1 MAAYRVPG
9 GGGTGGKPTPRDV
22 MTDDDLQA
30 MLAAQKADALSSNSE
45 SKLLSSREKALDYY
59 YGEMPD
65 MLPAEGRSKAVST
78 DVADTIEGLM
88 PSLMEIFAG
97 SDEVVVFDPVGP
109 DDIDAAEQETD
120 VVNHVFTQQNNGF
133 LVLYTMIKDALL
145 EKLGTVKVWTE
156 EETRDEK
163 ETYHNVTEDVMAVL
177 LQQDQVEIT
186 ALSPSDEVEGAFD
199 VEVTNKISKKRHR
212 VVPVPP
218 NEFGW
223 SRRTGM
229 QIQETDYCYHEP
241 EGGKAIGELT
251 EQGYDRQMLEDLPK
265 ESGVSQSSES
275 VARDTVN
282 DSDKQG
288 SSDDLNKIMRRVSV
302 CEHYVRMDYKGDG
315 KPCLYKVTTAGD
327 ESKILTK
334 QGVPDI
340 EEVDV
345 IPFACITPYIVTHR
359 LCGRSAA
366 DLVMDIQKI
375 KTALTRGLLDNIY
388 LTLNPRVEVAESN
401 SNENTLDDLL
411 ISRPGGIVRTKTP
424 GGLNPF
430 VHPDIT
436 GSIYPMLQ
444 YMDSTREWR
453 TGVTRQGQ
461 GLDADALNNQTAT
474 AAMQFYDV
482 AQARM
487 KLVARIFAETGIADM
502 MWLLHH
508 TIRKNGDQQMTL
520 RLRNKWVTVDPR
532 TWKDRNDMTVNV
544 GLGHGGKAEQMQQ
557 LLVLINAQ
565 REAAAGQLGLVNPI
579 NFYNSARDLVR
590 LLDKKDVDRYFVQ
603 PQPNAQMP
611 APPDPNQGKLQIE
624 QAKMQAKQQSDQATL
639 AAKQQSDQQK
649 AAADAAVA
657 QMKASVEQQKV
668 AMTAQVKQMEAAH
681 KTAIEKLQAEAD
693 IAVGQAKAAAQMQ
706 IAQQKHDLEMD
717 KARLEAQLM
726 VHKHILDTNFTEQKH
741 TADLAIKQQDAKA
754 RAADMKARS
763 QERRA
768 AARAK
773 PKGKSD
779 GGR

>member
-1 MAAYRVPG
+1 MAAYRLGNG
-9 GGGTGGKPTPRDV
+9 GGGGVDPDLRGST

-30 MLAAQKADALSSNSE
+30 MLAAQKGDALSSGNE
-45 SKLLSSREKALDYY
+45 STLGSSREKALDYY

-65 MLPAEGRSKAVST
+65 MKPLEGRSKAVST
-78 DVADTIEGLM
+78 DVADTIDGLM
-88 PSLMEIFAG
+88 PGLMEIFAG
-97 SDEVVVFDPVGP
+97 SDEVVVFDPVAP

-120 VVNHVFTQQNNGF
+120 VTNHVFMQQNNGF
-133 LVLYTMIKDALL
+133 LVLYSMIKDALL

-156 EETRDEK
+156 LETREEK
-163 ETYHNVTEDVMAVL
+163 ETYHNVTEDVLAVVL
-177 LQQDQVEIT
+177 TDPEIEIT
-186 ALSPSDEVEGAFD
+186 AMSPSQELPGTFD
-199 VEVTNKISKKRHR
+199 VEVSTKQEVKRHR

-229 QIQETDYCYHEP
+229 QVQDTDYCYHEP
-241 EGGKAIGELT
+241 EGGRSIDELVT
-251 EQGYDRQMLEDLPK
+251 QGYDRKLLEDLPTDNSDK
-265 ESGVSQSSES
+265 SSES
-275 VARDTVN
+275 SHRDTIN
-282 DSDKQG
+282 DSDRRG
-288 SSDDLNKIMRRVSV
+288 ASDDLNKIMRHVQV

-315 KPCLYKVTTAGD
+315 KSCLYKVTTAGD
-327 ESKILTK
+327 ETKILTK
-334 QGVPDI
+334 GGQPDI
-340 EEVDV
+340 EPVDV

-388 LTLNPRVEVAESN
+388 LTLNPRVEVAEANAS
-401 SNENTLDDLL
+401 ENTLDDLL
-411 ISRPGGIVRTKTP
+411 ISRPGGLVRTKTP
-424 GGLNPF
+424 GGLLPF

-502 MWLLHH
+502 FWLLHR

-532 TWKDRNDMTVNV
+532 NWKDRNDMTVNV

-557 LLVLINAQ
+557 MLVLINAQ
-565 REAAAGQLGLVNPI
+565 REAAAGMMGMVKPI

-590 LLDKKDVDRYFVQ
+590 LLDKKDVDRYFTQ
-603 PQPNAQMP
+603 PDPNAQMP
-611 APPDPNQGKLQIE
+611 TPPDPNAGKAQIE
-624 QAKMQAKQQSDQATL
+624 QAKGQAHMQIEQGKL
-639 AAKQQSDQQK
+639 AAKQQSDQMK
-649 AAADAAVA
+649 AATDAQMA
-657 QMKASVEQQKV
+657 QMKAGIEQQKA
-668 AMTAQVKQMEAAH
+668 AMDVQVKQMEAAH

-693 IAVGQAKAAAQMQ
+693 IAVGRAKAAAQMQ
-706 IAQQKHDLEMD
+706 IAEQKHALEVD
-717 KARLEAQLM
+717 KATIQAQLD
-726 VHKHILDTNFTEQKH
+726 VHKHILDAHFAQQKH
-741 TADLAIKQQDAKA
+741 GMDMTAKQEDARAKREDFKA
-754 RAADMKARS
+754 RA

>member
-1 MAAYRVPG
+1 MAYDDMPASG
-9 GGGTGGKPTPRDV
+9 GGGDPKPAPQDV

-30 MLAAQKADALSSNSE
+30 MLASLKADALSSNTE
-45 SKLLSSREKALDYY
+45 SKLGSSREKALDYY

-65 MLPAEGRSKAVST
+65 LQAAEGRSQAVST

-88 PSLMEIFAG
+88 PSLMEIFCG

-109 DDIDAAEQETD
+109 DDIEAAEQETD
-120 VVNHVFTQQNNGF
+120 VTNHVFMQQNDGF
-133 LVLYTMIKDALL
+133 LIIYTMIKDALL

-156 EETRDEK
+156 LESREEK
-163 ETYHNVTEDVMAVL
+163 EKYYNVTDDVLAVL
-177 LQQDQVEIT
+177 AQKDAAELDIT
-186 ALSPSDEVEGAFD
+186 ALNPSAEMPGTYD
-199 VEVTNKISKKRHR
+199 VEVTKKINQKRHC

-223 SRRTGM
+223 SRNTVNIRDS
-229 QIQETDYCYHEP
+229 EYCYHEP
-241 EGGKAIGELT
+241 EGGRSIGELVA
-251 EQGYDRQMLEDLPK
+251 QGYDRTVLDDLPK
-265 ESGVSQSSES
+265 EAGIAQSSGS
-275 VARDTVN
+275 IARDTVN
-282 DSDKQG
+282 DSQKGGG
-288 SSDDLNKIMRRVSV
+288 SDELNKIMRRVSV

-327 ESKILTK
+327 ETKILTK
-334 QGVPDI
+334 GGVPDI

-366 DLVMDIQKI
+366 DLVMDIQRI

-388 LTLNPRVEVAESN
+388 LTLNPRVEVSESN
-401 SNENTLDDLL
+401 ANENTLDDLL

-487 KLVARIFAETGIADM
+487 KLVARVFAETGIADM
-502 MWLLHH
+502 MWLLHR

-532 TWKDRNDMTVNV
+532 NWKDRNDMTVNV

-565 REAAAGQLGLVNPI
+565 REAAAGMMGMVKPI

-603 PQPNAQMP
+603 PKPEAEMP
-611 APPDPNQGKLQIE
+611 SPPDPNAGKAQIE
-624 QAKMQAKQQSDQATL
+624 QIKGQATMQVEQGKL
-639 AAKQQSDQQK
+639 AAKQQSDQMK
-649 AAADAAVA
+649 AATDAQMA
-657 QMKASVEQQKV
+657 QMKAGIEQQKMQ
-668 AMTAQVKQMEAAH
+668 MTAQVKQMESQH
-681 KTAIEKLQAEAD
+681 KTALEAVQMQADVAVGKAKAEA
-693 IAVGQAKAAAQMQ
+693 QMM
-706 IAQQKHDLEMD
+706 IAQQKANIEIE
-717 KARLEAQLM
+717 KVKLEAQLA
-726 VHKHILDTNFTEQKH
+726 VQKHILDTHFAQQKH
-741 TADLAIKQQDAKA
+741 SSDMAIKERDAEAKREQMTLQA
-754 RAADMKARS
+754 K
-763 QERRA
+763 QRRT
-768 AARAK
+768 K
-773 PKGKSD
+773 PKKGSE
-779 GGR
+779 